1 MIEAHD
7 KGFENVDILE
17 ILRAPV
23 FVPDTKKI
31 DTLFM
36 ELQKDKQHI
45 AILIDEY
52 GGFSGIVTMEDIV
65 EEIVGDIDDE
75 FDEEEPEIE
84 KISDTVYYVDGSMDL
99 DDVNEETGAQLESED
114 NETVGGLIIDLL
126 GEIPED
132 MQAGIDQGIEVEY
145 ENYRFTV
152 ESVRDRRIERVKME
166 ILPQVTEE
174 ERSAG
179 RDGE

>member
-1 MIEAHD
+1 
-7 KGFENVDILE
+7 
-17 ILRAPV
+17 
-23 FVPDTKKI
+23 
-31 DTLFM
+31 
-36 ELQKDKQHI
+36 
-45 AILIDEY
+45 
-52 GGFSGIVTMEDIV
+52 
-65 EEIVGDIDDE
+65 
-75 FDEEEPEIE
+75 
-84 KISDTVYYVDGSMDL
+84 MDL

-145 ENYRFTV
+145 EDYRFTV